1 MSTSNQP
8 EGTPRPHDAAQDP
21 NAASS
26 HEATAAE
33 HNAPWDGTPSGD
45 GRVATEGPANPS
57 EAHPRAAGSSGATA
71 ADAAAVTGRADGTA
85 AAGAAADG
93 SAAAGC
99 H

>member
-21 NAASS
+21 DAAASS

-45 GRVATEGPANPS
+45 GRVATEGPGNPS
-57 EAHPRAAGSSGATA
+57 AAHGRAAGSSARRSAHGA
-71 ADAAAVTGRADGTA
+71 GFCRRR
-85 AAGAAADG
+85 
-93 SAAAGC
+93 
-99 H
+99 